1 MLHVYKTIPK
11 SPLLYRWWWKWKTS
25 HLWRC
30 NCLDFYVQNIF
41 QDDITADLIR
51 LCTVLGFELEF
62 WKQYV
67 NVHVE
72 N

>member
-1 MLHVYKTIPK
+1 MMMKVKDVTLVKMQ
-11 SPLLYRWWWKWKTS
+11 LLRF
-25 HLWRC
+25 LRP
-30 NCLDFYVQNIF
+30 DIF